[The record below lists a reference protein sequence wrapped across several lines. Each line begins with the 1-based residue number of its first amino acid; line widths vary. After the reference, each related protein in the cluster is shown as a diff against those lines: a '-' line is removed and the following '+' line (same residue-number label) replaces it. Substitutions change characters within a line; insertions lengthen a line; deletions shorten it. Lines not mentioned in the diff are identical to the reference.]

1 MKDGGSLKVK
11 KGHITY
17 CESPMVCALK
27 LLHTWLV
34 GEEM

>member
-1 MKDGGSLKVK
+1 MGDGSGLKVK
-11 KGHITY
+11 RGHITY
-17 CESPMVCALK
+17 FDPMVCALK